1 MSTLAKIKST
11 MAAKNL
17 RAVAERQTHTLAVG
31 ALGFGLGMYESG
43 KDDAGK
49 PRALPAIIKGVDP
62 KLQWGV
68 GLALLADRTSGT
80 MRTASRAGAD
90 LLIGI
95 GTYQMGR
102 ASKFISGDSVRGIDP
117 GDEVIDV

>member
-31 ALGFGLGMYESG
+31 AIGFGLGMYESG

-49 PRALPAIIKGVDP
+49 SRELPSIIKGVDP
-62 KLQWGV
+62 KLQWGI
-68 GLALLADRTSGT
+68 GLALIADRSSGT

-95 GTYQMGR
+95 GTYQMGK
-102 ASKFISGDSVRGIDP
+102 ASRLLSGASVSGA